1 MALPPELMAPTPR
14 DPAVAEKFLAKTK
27 KRATGTMAAGALLV
41 PAMVAL
47 MWLKFGA
54 VDALS
59 VGISLGVGGLV
70 ELVGVA
76 LLVNA
81 SRATVLF
88 REGRAVLGKVRK
100 VTAPADGQGNA
111 YVFLE
116 IEFIGGSGTTQVGK
130 VTTVGHLKEIDT
142 REGAEV
148 AVLYSPS
155 HPRQFAVY
163 TPGLGMTVGVV
174 S

>member
-27 KRATGTMAAGALLV
+27 KRATGTIAAGALLV
-41 PAMVAL
+41 PVMVLL
-47 MWLKFGA
+47 MWLKFGT

-59 VGISLGVGGLV
+59 IGLSLGVGGLV

-81 SRATVLF
+81 NRAAVLF
-88 REGRAVLGKVRK
+88 RQGVAVLGKVRK
-100 VTAPADGQGNA
+100 VTAPPDRQGNA

-116 IEFIGGSGTTQVGK
+116 IEFTDGSGTTQVGK
-130 VTTVGHLKEIDT
+130 VTTIGNVSEIDT

-148 AVLYSPS
+148 AVLYSLS
-155 HPRQFAVY
+155 NARQFAVY

-174 S
+174 A